1 MQENSPCYLNHKMS
15 KILVV
20 DDEADVCEIL
30 KFNLESNGHEVDTAN
45 SAEEAIAML
54 SRGYNLFLLDVMM
67 DGMSGFSFASYLRG
81 QATTALTPIIFVT
94 AKDTEN
100 DTLTGFSLGA
110 DDYIR
115 KPFSVVEVLARVEA
129 VLRRFRGSRPMA
141 SNMLS
146 FETLVL
152 NPDTKRATVDGKD
165 VSLTKKEFEILH
177 LLLGTPGKVYSREEL
192 LNIIW
197 PDDANILERSV
208 DVNIARM
215 RKKIGTYARHII
227 SRSGYGY
234 CFTESVSE

>member
-1 MQENSPCYLNHKMS
+1 MS

-20 DDEADVCEIL
+20 DDEPDVCEIL
-30 KFNLESNGHEVDTAN
+30 KFNLESVGHEVDMAN
-45 SAEEAIAML
+45 SAEEAMGML

-67 DGMSGFSFASYLRG
+67 DGMSGFSFASHLRQ
-81 QATTALTPIIFVT
+81 QAETALTPIIFVT

-129 VLRRFRGSRPMA
+129 VLRRFRGASSA
-141 SNMLS
+141 VSNMLQY
-146 FETLVL
+146 ETLTL
-152 NPDTKRATVDGKD
+152 NLDTKRATVGGQD

-177 LLLGTPGKVYSREEL
+177 LLLATPGKVYSRDEL
-192 LNIIW
+192 LSIIW

-215 RKKIGTYARHII
+215 RKKIGHYARHII

-234 CFTESVSE
+234 CFTESVPE